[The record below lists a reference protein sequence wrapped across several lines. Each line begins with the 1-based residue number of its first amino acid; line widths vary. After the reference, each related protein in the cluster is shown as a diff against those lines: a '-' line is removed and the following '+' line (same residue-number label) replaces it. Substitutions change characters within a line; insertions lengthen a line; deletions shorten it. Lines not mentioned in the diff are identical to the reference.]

1 MPFTEVSRWS
11 WTAEAVIGLS
21 GVEILMTR
29 REVVVGVIPKRR
41 KDSEILGLYLER
53 KDREYRFQETKR
65 SRQPNNGVGTDFKAD
80 KIREI
85 EERQE

>member
-1 MPFTEVSRWS
+1 M
-11 WTAEAVIGLS
+11 IGLS
-21 GVEILMTR
+21 GAETLITR

-53 KDREYRFQETKR
+53 KDHEYLFQETKS
-65 SRQPNNGVGTDFKAD
+65 SRQPNNDVQIHFKAD
-80 KIREI
+80 KTMRI